1 MPPMVTD
8 LRYRKLHVTKFA
20 RQQAQLSG
28 SVCRRLVI
36 YVRVCL
42 PDNLK
47 AVAEQGFVWWMY
59 CPCHVVAPAILQS
72 FDCASVFAPRLLCCA
87 CSFLLQCCKAFL
99 VQLARPRKHSISY
112 AVFVRS
118 FFAVLF
124 IVSFRAGRSMIEW
137 RLWWIKAWFSADSV

>member
-1 MPPMVTD
+1 MID
-8 LRYRKLHVTKFA
+8 LLHAMAFMM
-20 RQQAQLSG
+20 LL
-28 SVCRRLVI
+28 LVGWVI
-36 YVRVCL
+36 WNNKPL
-42 PDNLK
+42 TIDHSTAPDRFGECVLILAGRIVVN
-47 AVAEQGFVWWMY
+47 AWSP

-124 IVSFRAGRSMIEW
+124 IVSFRAGRSMIE
-137 RLWWIKAWFSADSV
+137 RCLQWIKAWFSVNSV